1 MNPHLVPGLLDLHAC
16 VIRPPVRMQ
25 SMKCRRGGKKINARV
40 FCVAIAYEV
49 GGGLAMGER
58 KANPLGMHT
67 VRMRVQKWRRLACEM
82 AAAES
87 EGDRNRQ

>member
-1 MNPHLVPGLLDLHAC
+1 
-16 VIRPPVRMQ
+16 MQ
-25 SMKCRRGGKKINARV
+25 SMKCRRGWEKSMRGF

-67 VRMRVQKWRRLACEM
+67 VRMRM
-82 AAAES
+82 
-87 EGDRNRQ
+87 

>member
-1 MNPHLVPGLLDLHAC
+1 
-16 VIRPPVRMQ
+16 
-25 SMKCRRGGKKINARV
+25 MKCRRGWEKSMRGF

-67 VRMRVQKWRRLACEM
+67 VRMRVQK
-82 AAAES
+82 
-87 EGDRNRQ
+87 